1 MQHFLACS
9 SRSAHL
15 AGVKRS
21 FPAPFERQIRRMFT
35 KIISALARDLKDDEL
50 SVAQVAALHLVDD
63 GGAVRL
69 SALAEAL
76 AMSPSATSRMADDLV
91 QRGLLTRT
99 EDPDDRR
106 AKLLRTTREGDAF
119 IRKASEGRL
128 RVISENIGAIIPAP
142 LQEAVIAVVVK
153 ASGNPP
159 V

>member
-1 MQHFLACS
+1 
-9 SRSAHL
+9 
-15 AGVKRS
+15 
-21 FPAPFERQIRRMFT
+21 MFT
-35 KIISALARDLKDDEL
+35 RIITALARDLKDDEL

-69 SALAEAL
+69 SALADAL
-76 AMSPSATSRMADDLV
+76 GMSPSATSRMADDLV

-128 RVISENIGAIIPAP
+128 RVMAENIGAIIPAP
-142 LQEAVIAVVVK
+142 LQEMLFAAMAK
-153 ASGNPP
+153 GSPSG
-159 V
+159 